1 MNAPTSFFK
10 TDPSRNWPICLQLPA
25 RQVLGAEVLEE
36 DARTGSCIPVFRVRA
51 DQDRYPCE
59 LAGHVRLLPAPV
71 LEEENEVG
79 VSVADRE
86 AGEFGPRG
94 PRGSY
99 SWYAGVLG
107 VGGSAIVDADNGKGV
122 EAGDITGVV
131 KAEPAPGDFTLEG
144 AGGS

>member
-1 MNAPTSFFK
+1 MYPGL
-10 TDPSRNWPICLQLPA
+10 PSPS
-25 RQVLGAEVLEE
+25 
-36 DARTGSCIPVFRVRA
+36 GSRSVSLRA
-51 DQDRYPCE
+51 CWACPFVACPGPR
-59 LAGHVRLLPAPV
+59 G
-71 LEEENEVG
+71 ENEVG

-86 AGEFGPRG
+86 EGEFGPRG

-122 EAGDITGVV
+122 ETGDITGVV

-144 AGGS
+144 AGGPEGCALPDTFVNIAAADSGFGRGPKFV